1 MIKGILGRKIGMS
14 QVFSDSGDPIVVTV
28 VEVEENVVLQKK
40 TLEIDRYNAIQIG
53 FSDKKNPNKSE
64 VGRSQKANT
73 NPKRYV
79 KEIRGASLE
88 VGKRIRADIFQ
99 EGDIVDVTGIS
110 KGKGFQGVIK
120 RHGLS
125 GGPASH
131 GSRFHRAPGSIGVI
145 AKNDGMKVFKG
156 KKMPGR
162 MGGKQTT
169 IQNLT
174 IIKVDSERNLLL
186 IKGNIPGAK
195 KSFVIIET
203 AIKKLNEKWW

>member
-14 QVFSDSGDPIVVTV
+14 QVFSDSGNPIVVTV

-40 TLEIDRYNAIQIG
+40 TLESDGYDAIQIG
-53 FSDKKNPNKSE
+53 FSDKKIPNKAE
-64 VGRSQKANT
+64 IGRSQKANT

-79 KEIRGASLE
+79 KEIRGASLD
-88 VGKRIRADIFQ
+88 VGKRISADIFQ
-99 EGDIVDVTGIS
+99 KDDLVDVTGIS

-131 GSRFHRAPGSIGVI
+131 GSKFHRGPGSIGVI
-145 AKNDGMKVFKG
+145 AKNDGMKVAKG

-162 MGGKQTT
+162 LGGKQTT

-174 IIKVDSERNLLL
+174 IIKVDSECNLLL
-186 IKGNIPGAK
+186 IKGNIPRAK
-195 KSFVIIET
+195 KSFVKIET
-203 AIKKLNEKWW
+203 ANK

>member
-14 QVFSDSGDPIVVTV
+14 QVFSDSGNPIVVTV

-40 TLEIDRYNAIQIG
+40 TLESDGYDAIQIG
-53 FSDKKNPNKSE
+53 FSDKKIPNKSE
-64 VGRSQKANT
+64 IGRSQKANT

-79 KEIRGASLE
+79 KEIRGASLD
-88 VGKRIRADIFQ
+88 VGKRISADIFQ
-99 EGDIVDVTGIS
+99 KDDLVDVTGIS

-131 GSRFHRAPGSIGVI
+131 GSKFHRGPGSIGVI
-145 AKNDGMKVFKG
+145 AKNDGMKVAKG
-156 KKMPGR
+156 KKLPGR
-162 MGGKQTT
+162 LGGKQTT

-195 KSFVIIET
+195 KSFVKIET
-203 AIKKLNEKWW
+203 AIK

>member
-40 TLEIDRYNAIQIG
+40 TLESDGYNAIQIG

-73 NPKRYV
+73 KPKRYV

-145 AKNDGMKVFKG
+145 AKNDGMKVLKG

>member
-40 TLEIDRYNAIQIG
+40 TLESDGYNAIQIG

-64 VGRSQKANT
+64 IGRSQKANT

-88 VGKRIRADIFQ
+88 VGKRISADIFQ

-156 KKMPGR
+156 KKCPDVWVENR
-162 MGGKQTT
+162 
-169 IQNLT
+169 
-174 IIKVDSERNLLL
+174 LLFKISQL
-186 IKGNIPGAK
+186 
-195 KSFVIIET
+195 
-203 AIKKLNEKWW
+203 